1 MGFQAHPPGQARL
14 VVIGLPS
21 MVPLRF
27 GHTVACFSVL
37 PLDTVLVT
45 SLVVIK
51 YVTRRN
57 LSEEGFALSYSL
69 RWYSSSWGMQEWRE
83 WMSGLHHFIVAGSG
97 REKTGR
103 RQGYKVSRPSS
114 SGPFLQ
120 MRLHLLKVPQLPKQ
134 DPQQGTSV
142 QTNLWGIDHILFC
155 FEFSAGLSFTH
166 LLHTRHAGHNPCPLQ
181 ALLGH

>member
-1 MGFQAHPPGQARL
+1 MVQASLALIHLNLAVILHQPPELMGFQAHPPGQARL

-69 RWYSSSWGMQEWRE
+69 R
-83 WMSGLHHFIVAGSG
+83 
-97 REKTGR
+97 
-103 RQGYKVSRPSS
+103 
-114 SGPFLQ
+114 
-120 MRLHLLKVPQLPKQ
+120 
-134 DPQQGTSV
+134 
-142 QTNLWGIDHILFC
+142 
-155 FEFSAGLSFTH
+155 
-166 LLHTRHAGHNPCPLQ
+166 
-181 ALLGH
+181 